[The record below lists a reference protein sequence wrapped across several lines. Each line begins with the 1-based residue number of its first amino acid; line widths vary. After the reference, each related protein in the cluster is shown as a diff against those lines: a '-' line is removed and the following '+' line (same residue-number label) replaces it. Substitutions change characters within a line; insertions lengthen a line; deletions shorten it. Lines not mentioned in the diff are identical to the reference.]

1 MLRRT
6 TALCLLVGALLAC
19 APAAGARVDFEEEVR
34 PILEERCYE
43 CHGPRER
50 KGDLRLTNKQ
60 DAFTPG
66 NLGVPVIDAGSAA
79 TSFLFE
85 AVSSHDPKQRMPKER
100 EPLSARELDVLR
112 RWIDEGA
119 DWPDDAGRSTHW
131 AYRLPVRPP
140 LPKVADAGWARRDL
154 DLFVLERMEKAGV
167 RPAPVAEPSVL
178 LRRVYL
184 DLIGVPPSPDDVAA
198 FVRDPSPEAYD
209 RVVDRLLAAPAFGE
223 RWATAWLDLA
233 RYADS
238 TGFMSEVALTNWP
251 YRDWVIDA
259 INSDMPFDQFTVE
272 QIAGDLLPNPT
283 LAQRTATGFHR
294 GAPLNL
300 EAGVREEDARVFQ
313 VVDRVNTTATV
324 WLGSTLACAQCHD
337 HKYDPFSQEDYYRLL
352 AFFNSTPYEAV
363 GSDGAG
369 GVNLVARGPRLV
381 LPPIE
386 RTRTQAKAIGEQLL
400 DDVSTQLKD
409 GIPGATPIS
418 DAERKQVLD
427 AAWNADLGSTLA
439 GAGTILT
446 TRLVA
451 RDGPSWWRPWAA
463 WWQPWY
469 AATQASLQAGEPRW
483 QPLRVQAFSTSRDE
497 THRVL
502 DDGSVLIEGPPDE
515 ATTYVVDVTTDL
527 PEITGIRLE
536 ALHDP
541 SLPGNGPGRQN
552 PFQPDFILSEI
563 ELSVLDGSGAR
574 PVALENPHAS
584 ASWRG
589 GTAVTA
595 IDGRV
600 ETGWAYTGAAL
611 QKDQTLVVST
621 SEPILDARG
630 KRLRVALRQ
639 EVVGRSLGRFRLSA
653 TSAAPSIVAMPPG
666 LQAKVRDTSWKAL
679 SADEH
684 AVLLTLA
691 QQSLLPGA
699 ATALEHARRDW
710 AGLPEAPEA
719 LVMEELQS
727 PRATH
732 VFERGDHRQPGK
744 LVDAG
749 TPAILPPMDASL
761 PKNRLGLGRWLVSAD
776 NPLTARVVVNR
787 WWADLL
793 GRGIVATVDDF
804 GIRGERPTNR
814 PLLDWLAVDFVASG
828 WSRKHIV
835 REIVTSATYRQ
846 SSIPADLRLLTEDP
860 DNRLLARNPRRRLPA
875 ESIRDNALQIAGLLS
890 PTRGGPPV
898 YPPQPPGVWRSNGAT
913 PARYVMSQ
921 GDDRLRRGVYT
932 VWRRTSPYP
941 SFLVFDAVDRTACSA
956 KRSLSNTP
964 LQALTLLNDE
974 VYTEAALG
982 FAERVLRDRP
992 GAPADERIRYA
1003 FEVALAR
1010 TPSDGELRTLQGVL
1024 EDRRARLAV
1033 DPAAT
1038 EQLLGGVPTFT
1049 PAPGVEREDLALWFG
1064 VTRVV
1069 LNLDE
1074 TISRG

>member
-1 MLRRT
+1 
-6 TALCLLVGALLAC
+6 
-19 APAAGARVDFEEEVR
+19 
-34 PILEERCYE
+34 
-43 CHGPRER
+43 
-50 KGDLRLTNKQ
+50 
-60 DAFTPG
+60 
-66 NLGVPVIDAGSAA
+66 
-79 TSFLFE
+79 
-85 AVSSHDPKQRMPKER
+85 
-100 EPLSARELDVLR
+100 
-112 RWIDEGA
+112 
-119 DWPDDAGRSTHW
+119 
-131 AYRLPVRPP
+131 
-140 LPKVADAGWARRDL
+140 
-154 DLFVLERMEKAGV
+154 
-167 RPAPVAEPSVL
+167 
-178 LRRVYL
+178 
-184 DLIGVPPSPDDVAA
+184 
-198 FVRDPSPEAYD
+198 
-209 RVVDRLLAAPAFGE
+209 
-223 RWATAWLDLA
+223 
-233 RYADS
+233 
-238 TGFMSEVALTNWP
+238 
-251 YRDWVIDA
+251 
-259 INSDMPFDQFTVE
+259 MPFDQFTVE

-352 AFFNSTPYEAV
+352 AFFNSTPNEAV

-369 GVNLVARGPRLV
+369 GVNLIARGPRLV

-386 RTRTQAKAIGEQLL
+386 RTREQAKVIGERLL
-400 DDVSTQLKD
+400 DDVAAQLKD
-409 GIPGATPIS
+409 GVPDAAPIS
-418 DAERKQVLD
+418 EAERKQVLD
-427 AAWNADLGSTLA
+427 AAWSADLGTTLA
-439 GAGTILT
+439 GASTILT
-446 TRLVA
+446 TRLVN

-463 WWQPWY
+463 WWKPWY
-469 AATQASLQAGEPRW
+469 AAMQASLQAGEPRW
-483 QPLRVQAFSTSRDE
+483 QALRVQAFSTSHDE
-497 THRVL
+497 AHRVL
-502 DDGSVLIEGPPDE
+502 DDGSVLIEGPPNE
-515 ATTYVVDVTTDL
+515 ATTYVVDVTSEL
-527 PEITGIRLE
+527 PVITGLRLE
-536 ALHDP
+536 TLHDP

-563 ELSVLDGSGAR
+563 ELSVLDGTTEH

-584 ASWRG
+584 AAWRG
-589 GTAVTA
+589 GTPATA
-595 IDGRV
+595 IDGLV

-611 QKDQTLVVST
+611 QKDQTLVLST
-621 SEPILDARG
+621 GTPIRDARG
-630 KRLRVALRQ
+630 KRLRVVLRQ

-653 TSAAPSIVAMPPG
+653 TSAAPSIVAMPDG
-666 LQAKVRDTSWKAL
+666 LQAKVRDSSWRAL
-679 SADEH
+679 SEDDH
-684 AVLLTLA
+684 AVLFTLA

-699 ATALEHARRDW
+699 ATAIEHARRDW

-719 LVMEELQS
+719 LVMEELES

-749 TPAILPPMDASL
+749 TPAVLPAMDASL
-761 PKNRLGLGRWLVSAD
+761 PKSRLGLARWLVSPE

-814 PLLDWLAVDFVASG
+814 QLLDWLAVDFVASG
-828 WSRKHIV
+828 WSRKHVV

-846 SSIPADLRLLTEDP
+846 SSVPTDLRQLTEDP

-890 PTRGGPPV
+890 PIRGGPPV
-898 YPPQPPGVWRSNGAT
+898 YPPQPPGVWRSNGST

-921 GDDRLRRGVYT
+921 GEDRLRRGVYT
-932 VWRRTSPYP
+932 VWRRTAPYP
-941 SFLVFDAVDRTACSA
+941 SFLTFDAVDRTACTA

-982 FAERVLRDRP
+982 FAERLLRERP
-992 GAPADERIRYA
+992 NAPAGERIRYA

-1010 TPSDGELRTLQGVL
+1010 APSDGEVRTLESVL
-1024 EDRRARLAV
+1024 EQRRARLAI
-1033 DPAAT
+1033 DPEAT
-1038 EQLLGGVPTFT
+1038 EQLLGGLPAFT
-1049 PAPGVEREDLALWFG
+1049 PAPSVKRDDLAAWFA
-1064 VTRVV
+1064 VARVV